1 MPTFPWLPEEQN
13 ETDAQKITDT
23 IPKEVLAL
31 TGTCHQL
38 HPSTPQRQAA
48 PQARTRRLCGSAS
61 AQHARKP
68 TAAPELGGKRGG
80 ARLSLERTS
89 PERAGAG
96 VYLSHLL
103 TARGRQAG
111 TTLCFTS
118 FLLPQ
123 PESTQPPKAAASPVT
138 TTTNKQPPARS
149 HCAGARQRR
158 EQRSAAGAD
167 GWRHHGALRRQSQA
181 RLSPEGFLVPFLSAF
196 SPTPKRLTPNSE
208 FLHTGQKGLPRER
221 RCRKRLKRR
230 QLLIGSKGVHSL
242 SPARTEPA

>member
-13 ETDAQKITDT
+13 ETDAQITDT
-23 IPKEVLAL
+23 IPKEVLAP

-38 HPSTPQRQAA
+38 HPSASQPQAA

-61 AQHARKP
+61 VQHARKP
-68 TAAPELGGKRGG
+68 TAAPELGGTSL
-80 ARLSLERTS
+80 ALERTS

-103 TARGRQAG
+103 TARGRQAR

-123 PESTQPPKAAASPVT
+123 PESTQPPKAASPVT

-167 GWRHHGALRRQSQA
+167 
-181 RLSPEGFLVPFLSAF
+181 
-196 SPTPKRLTPNSE
+196 
-208 FLHTGQKGLPRER
+208 
-221 RCRKRLKRR
+221 
-230 QLLIGSKGVHSL
+230 
-242 SPARTEPA
+242 

>member
-23 IPKEVLAL
+23 ISKEVLAP
-31 TGTCHQL
+31 TGTCYQL
-38 HPSTPQRQAA
+38 HPSTPQPQAA

-68 TAAPELGGKRGG
+68 TAAPKLGGKRGG
-80 ARLSLERTS
+80 ARLALERTS

-123 PESTQPPKAAASPVT
+123 PESTQPPKAASPVT

-149 HCAGARQRR
+149 HCAGARQQR
-158 EQRSAAGAD
+158 EQRSVAGAD

-181 RLSPEGFLVPFLSAF
+181 KLPPEGFLVPFLSAF
-196 SPTPKRLTPNSE
+196 SPP
-208 FLHTGQKGLPRER
+208 
-221 RCRKRLKRR
+221 LKD
-230 QLLIGSKGVHSL
+230 
-242 SPARTEPA
+242 

>member
-1 MPTFPWLPEEQN
+1 MLRKSLPLQGP
-13 ETDAQKITDT
+13 A
-23 IPKEVLAL
+23 AS
-31 TGTCHQL
+31 
-38 HPSTPQRQAA
+38 STPAHPQPQAA
-48 PQARTRRLCGSAS
+48 PQARTRRLCRSAS

-80 ARLSLERTS
+80 ARLTLERTS

-118 FLLPQ
+118 LLLPQ
-123 PESTQPPKAAASPVT
+123 PESTQPPKAAPPVT

-149 HCAGARQRR
+149 HCAGARERR

-167 GWRHHGALRRQSQA
+167 GWRHQGALRRQSQP
-181 RLSPEGFLVPFLSAF
+181 RLSPGFLAPFSLCVF
-196 SPTPKRLTPNSE
+196 PTPKRLTPNTE
-208 FLHTGQKGLPRER
+208 FRHARQKGLPRER
-221 RCRKRLKRR
+221 RSRKRLRRR
-230 QLLIGSKGVHSL
+230 QLLIGSRGVHSL